1 MPGMPNLVQ
10 AHREIEMT
18 VRSAQKWC
26 DYMEETIDELVT
38 EKIILEK
45 FRNILMNYFK
55 YTAYNLVAAQEA
67 QCLMVKMGCRDELKE
82 ELEYDNE
89 VLLWRS
95 CVMCFGSL
103 LCIRSVFTCILKYC
117 LWIHRE

>member
-89 VLLWRS
+89 VLL
-95 CVMCFGSL
+95 
-103 LCIRSVFTCILKYC
+103 
-117 LWIHRE
+117 